1 MKNTWYDDTVYSEF
15 KGKRYLKDTLKC
27 DVLVVGGGLAGL
39 SLLYNLKKNNV
50 DAVLIEEKQIGSGA
64 SGRNGG
70 FCLSGWAQ
78 DYDVLLKY
86 LSKEEVV
93 ALDQIATSGVQWMKE
108 KCLSKGYEQT
118 NLQLGV
124 LKCFLSNNIEKVKK
138 DVATQNQLFGQNEEF
153 IDKQKL
159 RNYLCSDKYSCG
171 VLREDSFQFHPLNF
185 MKALAKDCI
194 TLGASIFE
202 NCKFIKYC
210 RNNGKIDSS
219 VSNENRISKI
229 QSEKIVFATGGY
241 GGKEIKELKNYW
253 LPIKTFIGV
262 TMPMEEELQAVIK
275 KPMGFSDNRRAGNYY
290 RVLPGNRLSWGRGIS
305 ALGDFTPLKLKQT
318 ISREINYFFPDLRNV
333 EIDYAWS
340 GNMAYASHYMPYVGP
355 AKIGEEEKNVF
366 TIMGFGGHGMNT
378 APGSAMV
385 LADFIL
391 GKGDKYKIF
400 NRFRRKWNGGLIG
413 PYVAEMKYKYLQM
426 QDYFDVA

>member
-1 MKNTWYDDTVYSEF
+1 MNNTWYDDTLVNRFEQ
-15 KGKRYLKDTLKC
+15 KGYLKDSLKC
-27 DVLVVGGGLAGL
+27 DVLIVGGGLAGL

-50 DAVLIEEKQIGSGA
+50 DALLIEENRIGSGA

-93 ALDQIATSGVQWMKE
+93 ALEQIAASGVKWMRQ
-108 KCLSKGYEQT
+108 KCLSNGYEHT
-118 NLQLGV
+118 NIKSGI
-124 LKCFLSNNIEKVKK
+124 LKCFLSNNTEKVQTE
-138 DVATQNQLFGQNEEF
+138 VSNQNQLFGQNEEF
-153 IDKQKL
+153 IDKENL
-159 RNYLCSDKYSCG
+159 SEYVCSEKYTCG
-171 VLREDSFQFHPLNF
+171 VLRKDSFQFHPLNF
-185 MKALAKDCI
+185 MNSLAKDCI
-194 TLGASIFE
+194 IKGASIFE
-202 NCKFIKYC
+202 NCKFIDYNK
-210 RNNGKIDSS
+210 NSGKIE
-219 VSNENRISKI
+219 SNISHKNKI
-229 QSEKIVFATGGY
+229 LNIHSEKIVFATGGY
-241 GGKEIKELKNYW
+241 GGKEIKDLKNYW

-262 TMPMEEELQAVIK
+262 TKPMGSELQSVLK
-275 KPMGFSDNRRAGNYY
+275 KPLGFSDNRRAGNYY

-305 ALGDFTPLKLKQT
+305 AVGNFTSSSLKKA

-333 EIDYAWS
+333 EIDYVWS
-340 GNMAYASHYMPYVGP
+340 GNMAYASHYMPYVGTT
-355 AKIGEEEKNVF
+355 KIGEEEKNVF

-385 LADFIL
+385 LCDFIL
-391 GKGDKYKIF
+391 GKGNKYEVF

-413 PYVAEMKYKYLQM
+413 PYIAEMKYKYLQM